1 MQALRSTSVA
11 RFPAT
16 RWSVV
21 ARASRRDDS
30 AARTALA
37 ELCSGYWPPLYAW
50 ARRRGH
56 DPDAAQ
62 ELIQSFFAALLGGD
76 SLQGFD
82 RERGRFRSWLLGAL
96 RHHDARIREREQA
109 IRRGGEA
116 TLVPF
121 DAELA
126 ERVHAQAGSAELS
139 PEQAYERAW
148 ALGVLARVEAKLR
161 ADYLARGAAAELD
174 ALAPVIL
181 HDADVRYVEIATA
194 LGRSEGAIKVAAHR
208 LRKRYGE
215 LLRAEVGDT
224 VASPEEVEPELRAL
238 IAAVQGRAG

>member
-1 MQALRSTSVA
+1 MA

-21 ARASRRDDS
+21 QRARGRDDA
-30 AARTALA
+30 AARVALG
-37 ELCSGYWPPLYAW
+37 ELCGGYWPPLYAW

-56 DPDAAQ
+56 DPDAAS
-62 ELIQSFFAALLGGD
+62 ELIQDFFAALLDGD

-96 RHHDARIREREQA
+96 RHHESHGRARERA
-109 IRRGGEA
+109 AKRGGA
-116 TLVPF
+116 AIVIPF

-126 ERVHAQAGSAELS
+126 ERVHGSVASEPS

-148 ALGVLARVEAKLR
+148 ALGVLARVEARLR
-161 ADYLARGAAAELD
+161 DDYRRRDAEAELD

-181 HDADVRYVEIATA
+181 HEADVRYAAIAAA

-208 LRKRYGE
+208 LRKRWAE
-215 LLRAEVGDT
+215 LLRAEVADT
-224 VASPEEVEPELRAL
+224 VAAPGEVEPELRAL
-238 IAAVQGRAG
+238 IAAVRAEDRL